1 MLREI
6 AFVDAGIITAWAFI
20 LFFARVNPFVRF
32 HVAFFAELLTAE
44 TTSKVFPLFV
54 DSSLMSKQPSAV
66 EESHRTRL
74 ANVVSTA
81 LRGNDVILLGIQMI
95 INRSEKAGHG
105 CLSSTCAY
113 AEISRV
119 YLVDSLFMLSK
130 ITLIGTSVGAMRTLK
145 SKCKPRQSNGVTCK
159 SIQVFMFM
167 SKCALIAHE
176 SYLKFLFL
184 CMSLPHVAL
193 QDALQSKL

>member
-6 AFVDAGIITAWAFI
+6 AFVHAGIITAWAFI

-54 DSSLMSKQPSAV
+54 DSSLMSKQAPAV
-66 EESHRTRL
+66 AESHRTRF

-81 LRGNDVILLGIQMI
+81 LRGNDVILLRIQMI
-95 INRSEKAGHG
+95 INRSDKAGYG
-105 CLSSTCAY
+105 CLSSTRAY

-130 ITLIGTSVGAMRTLK
+130 ITLI
-145 SKCKPRQSNGVTCK
+145 
-159 SIQVFMFM
+159 
-167 SKCALIAHE
+167 
-176 SYLKFLFL
+176 
-184 CMSLPHVAL
+184 
-193 QDALQSKL
+193 